1 MFMGKKQLVFLRRLA
16 MLIQKT
22 LSLQFVDQL
31 TPSRK
36 SQRNYNTLP
45 VYECNE
51 HQFVENIRRLI
62 ETSQKFLVNRRISW
76 HDDARYGP
84 AILPD
89 EEFNRYVIICIRKS
103 LRSTVFTK
111 VPFIDDFHRRTYDKG
126 ENVHGS
132 GNLMFPRMSIPYYK
146 VEYSV
151 NVWGATYFF
160 TFDALFDPHIV
171 IEKRHGKRL
180 SGLVHVLKYNP
191 PPDRLLTLKLP
202 TTVMVFDVKNMVRVI
217 DNSSYF

>member
-1 MFMGKKQLVFLRRLA
+1 MM
-16 MLIQKT
+16 ML
-22 LSLQFVDQL
+22 D
-31 TPSRK
+31 
-36 SQRNYNTLP
+36 
-45 VYECNE
+45 
-51 HQFVENIRRLI
+51 
-62 ETSQKFLVNRRISW
+62 
-76 HDDARYGP
+76 GP

-89 EEFNRYVIICIRKS
+89 EEFNRYEMICIKKPF
-103 LRSTVFTK
+103 RSTVFIK
-111 VPFIDDFHRRTYDKG
+111 VPFIEDVHRKSYEKG

-132 GNLMFPRMSIPYYK
+132 GNLKFPRMSIPDYK

-151 NVWGATYFF
+151 NVWRATYFF

-180 SGLVHVLKYNP
+180 SGLVHVVKYNP

-202 TTVMVFDVKNMVRVI
+202 MTVMVFDVKNMVRVI

>member
-1 MFMGKKQLVFLRRLA
+1 
-16 MLIQKT
+16 MLIQKI

-31 TPSRK
+31 ILFRE
-36 SQRNYNTLP
+36 SQRNFNTMP

-62 ETSQKFLVNRRISW
+62 ETSQKFLVNRRITW

-89 EEFNRYVIICIRKS
+89 DEFDRYAMICTRKS

-111 VPFIDDFHRRTYDKG
+111 VPFIDDFHRRMHDKG

-146 VEYSV
+146 VEYSL

-171 IEKRHGKRL
+171 LEKRHGKKL
-180 SGLVHVLKYNP
+180 SVLIHVLKYDP
-191 PPDRLLTLKLP
+191 PHDRLLTLKLP
-202 TTVMVFDVKNMVRVI
+202 SKVMVFDVKNMVRVI
-217 DNSSYF
+217 DSSSYF

>member
-1 MFMGKKQLVFLRRLA
+1 M
-16 MLIQKT
+16 
-22 LSLQFVDQL
+22 
-31 TPSRK
+31 
-36 SQRNYNTLP
+36 P

-171 IEKRHGKRL
+171 IEKRYGKRL

-191 PPDRLLTLKLP
+191 PLDRLLTLKLP
-202 TTVMVFDVKNMVRVI
+202 TNVMVFDVKNMVRVI